1 MEGFR
6 PTAHHERLCGDR
18 RADRVCV
25 QQLTAGLQTTTHK
38 GIRRGA
44 QQQVVGLGVLHQ
56 LFSILHVN
64 GQRLFA
70 VHVFAGFQRRHAY
83 GGVLVGDGQVQH
95 NVNVGVS
102 QQFVHCHGFGTKL
115 FGAGLRCLHT
125 QVCAG
130 NKLQITKPFRDIFCI
145 HLTDHAAADHAN
157 FTLFHLAQPPFYF
170 AFHGLFVVLSVLYRG
185 VACQSIRRFHEVKWR
200 FLSNSM

>member
-115 FGAGLRCLHT
+115 FGAGLRCLHA

-130 NKLQITKPFRDIFCI
+130 NKLQITKPFRDIFL
-145 HLTDHAAADHAN
+145 HTPH
-157 FTLFHLAQPPFYF
+157 
-170 AFHGLFVVLSVLYRG
+170 
-185 VACQSIRRFHEVKWR
+185 
-200 FLSNSM
+200 